1 MDERRFSYVLAGLT
15 VLVAIV
21 VLFDVGRRSVRSRSQ
36 ASGLAP
42 QVDSGAVDDTMP
54 SRSATQAGAAL
65 PAATDSGSSYMEELG
80 RADARRQIR
89 ASAGFTYL
97 NAIVAASQDSMLHR
111 WDGRY
116 DRPVLVYVPRSS
128 RAANFQ
134 PAYVDAIR
142 AAFRSWEDVGLPVR
156 FDLTGDST
164 DADASVAWRAQ
175 FEIERTGQTDL
186 QWDGNGRIRGGVVTL
201 ATFDPDGRPMDAEG
215 MRVVALH
222 EVGHLLG
229 LDHSPDSTDVMFTV
243 VKVRQLSRR
252 DIETARLL
260 YRLSPGTLR

>member
-1 MDERRFSYVLAGLT
+1 
-15 VLVAIV
+15 VAV
-21 VLFDVGRRSVRSRSQ
+21 VDIM
-36 ASGLAP
+36 ASG
-42 QVDSGAVDDTMP
+42 SI
-54 SRSATQAGAAL
+54 TQAGAAR
-65 PAATDSGSSYMEELG
+65 PTPSDSGSSYMEELG

-89 ASAGFTYL
+89 ASAGVTYL
-97 NAIVAASQDSMLHR
+97 SEIVAASHDSMLHR

-116 DRPVLVYVPRSS
+116 DRPVRVYVPRSS

-134 PAYVDAIR
+134 SSYADAVR

-164 DADASVAWRAQ
+164 DADATFGWRAQ

-186 QWDGNGRIRGGVVTL
+186 QWDGSGRIQSGVVTL
-201 ATFDPDGRPMDAEG
+201 ATFDPEGRPMGPEE

-222 EVGHLLG
+222 EIGHLLG

-252 DIETARLL
+252 DIETARML